1 MADSTL
7 AKIQGQG
14 GILKTS
20 TEEVSNLAGKAGLQ
34 AAPTDAM
41 NTGAL
46 GGNADQQKMAGTPNQ
61 VANALKLSLR
71 PSETLAQAE
80 RVESGRT
87 TAMGEAGRELPES
100 LKQLAG
106 LGGKIGAAIGQA
118 VAGAGPK
125 VELNQT
131 AISALP
137 VDKQE
142 PVKAAASA
150 FHAVMNN
157 PASTSAQKIAAL
169 NTLTALIPDGAT
181 GVAKLFG
188 TDHAT
193 WVKSIQENPAFND
206 VTLKDL
212 NAVGGTVDTGSILAV
227 LREMDPS
234 LTMEGLEKLGW
245 GEVKN
250 RVNNYLGS
258 RYMDVD
264 NLTRQAQD
272 LTLPSNVRN
281 EAVKRLR
288 QLGVAGVTQ
297 AAEQAKSLSDAIEQG
312 DNITFNGQEME
323 LDEVL
328 NDEFIGKTLKG
339 VLENPE
345 MLNNL
350 KGTPFEGLIDQI
362 SKYSTELAAKYG
374 VDPTKA
380 SELTTLIATKKA
392 NIEGVNKAVTDL
404 GFDGDISGLSSDVMT
419 ALGLTKGMA
428 DGTEAF
434 DPMKNTSTLYKTLM
448 GLPVEMRGE
457 MAGKIK
463 GMTAAQIKDF
473 ESALIGR
480 GRGFTNAD
488 EMKNFITSYDNAS
501 KLFGGILSDFNKD
514 GKTDN
519 ADMYAALSATL
530 GVDLTGYDGDDTGVP
545 LPDWLDSN
553 PKDGK
558 ADDATV
564 VQKKLE
570 GMSVLDRMNAIS
582 GLLSNKVNIEHAI
595 SQNRNEMEQFTAV
608 NSPIPGLA
616 AIPDIPKMVF
626 NIDSPSSLWGR
637 VAEQRAVFLQS
648 IDNKIQ
654 ALDAF
659 IAKTF
664 SPQAKTAAIQA
675 RQQLLIKKNSFTN
688 IIKTMQEFSA
698 RATEKE
704 KLLSNSRGMSE
715 AMDGFLR
722 ENKRLYD
729 RLLQQAMDK
738 APRKKGRITDAGAR
752 AAKQAVQ
759 AEMRN
764 RMLNL
769 LVADRYAL
777 DRWITKK
784 TIKSMWGREQ
794 IAATGRRAGGE
805 IDAY

>member
-1 MADSTL
+1 MVASTL
-7 AKIQGQG
+7 SKIQGQG

-20 TEEVSNLAGKAGLQ
+20 TEEVSNLAGNAGLQ

-106 LGGKIGAAIGQA
+106 LGGKIGEAIGQA

-125 VELNQT
+125 VEINQA

-137 VDKQE
+137 VDKQG
-142 PVKAAASA
+142 PVKTAASA
-150 FHAVMNN
+150 FHTVMNN
-157 PASTSAQKIAAL
+157 PASTSAEKIAAL
-169 NTLTALIPDGAT
+169 NTLTALVPDGAT

-188 TDHAT
+188 TDPAV

-212 NAVGGTVDTGSILAV
+212 TAAGGVVDTGAILAV
-227 LREMDPS
+227 LKEQNPELSEDI
-234 LTMEGLEKLGW
+234 LGKMSW
-245 GEVKN
+245 GEIKN
-250 RVNNYLGS
+250 RVNSYLSS

-264 NLTRQAQD
+264 NLTRQSQD

-323 LDEVL
+323 LSEVL
-328 NDEFIGKTLKG
+328 DDEFIAKTLKG

-345 MLNNL
+345 MLSNL
-350 KGTPFEGLIDQI
+350 RGTPFEGLIDQVG
-362 SKYSTELAAKYG
+362 KYSTELAAKYG
-374 VDPTKA
+374 IDPAKA
-380 SELTTLIATKKA
+380 SALNTLIATKKA
-392 NIEGVNKAVTDL
+392 NTEGVNKAVTDL

-434 DPMKNTSTLYKTLM
+434 DPTKNTSALYKTLM
-448 GLPVEMRGE
+448 GLPMEMRGE

-473 ESALIGR
+473 EAAITGR
-480 GRGFTNAD
+480 GRGFTTAD
-488 EMKNFITSYDNAS
+488 EMKDFIKSYDNAS

-519 ADMYAALSATL
+519 TDMYAALSAVL
-530 GVDLTGYDGDDTGVP
+530 NVDLTNYDGDDTGVD
-545 LPDWLDSN
+545 LPSWLDSN

-558 ADDATV
+558 ADDAAV
-564 VQKKLE
+564 VQKNLAAM
-570 GMSVLDRMNAIS
+570 GPAARMDAIS
-582 GLLSNKVNIEHAI
+582 SFQNGIENLKSSITRRNIEI
-595 SQNRNEMEQFTAV
+595 EQQSV
-608 NSPIPGLA
+608 VSP
-616 AIPDIPKMVF
+616 
-626 NIDSPSSLWGR
+626 
-637 VAEQRAVFLQS
+637 AEQAVFDSYQKAGWISPERIFQTIDTNFNTARSKIGDVAFMQGQVNAAQS
-648 IDNKIQ
+648 VVNKMNG
-654 ALDAF
+654 F
-659 IAKTF
+659 ISSAEEQIRLLTAQQEGKT
-664 SPQAKTAAIQA
+664 PAGRQAIQA
-675 RQQLLIKKNSFTN
+675 RIDKLRAFVTETTKNRGV
-688 IIKTMQEFSA
+688 A
-698 RATEKE
+698 VE
-704 KLLSNSRGMSE
+704 KLKRNSQYAE
-715 AMDGFLR
+715 AWKMY
-722 ENKRLYD
+722 KKD
-729 RLLQQAMDK
+729 RKDFAWQSTLEWAS
-738 APRKKGRITDAGAR
+738 KKGYNI
-752 AAKQAVQ
+752 Q
-759 AEMRN
+759 
-764 RMLNL
+764 
-769 LVADRYAL
+769 
-777 DRWITKK
+777 
-784 TIKSMWGREQ
+784 
-794 IAATGRRAGGE
+794 
-805 IDAY
+805 